1 MLLSLYIRPLY
12 LIDTA
17 LLPLHTMIA
26 DLYCVRWIL
35 SLIISDISS
44 TTNAFFFT
52 THHPSNYFRAHHDVS
67 KPSSDRR
74 PHHDACIQR
83 QCNMILCIA
92 SDNIDNIDNNNSDD
106 VNIDDSGDNS
116 GTDNTI
122 ESDDVETDTS
132 EEEQELTILNPNST
146 EYTNAAQTA
155 ENDFLTAM
163 LQQTSNF
170 QQIKKERGGDVAI
183 EEFMDLIQQSDEEEA
198 RRLAEAEDG
207 DNLVDDDHMTKI
219 DAEGRN
225 DTGDNSWQ

>member
-1 MLLSLYIRPLY
+1 M
-12 LIDTA
+12 DTA
-17 LLPLHTMIA
+17 ILPLHTMIA

-67 KPSSDRR
+67 KPSSDLR
-74 PHHDACIQR
+74 PHHDSCIHR
-83 QCNMILCIA
+83 QCNMILFIA

-132 EEEQELTILNPNST
+132 EEAELSILNPNSS

-155 ENDFLTAM
+155 ENDFLIAM

-198 RRLAEAEDG
+198 RQLAEAEDG
-207 DNLVDDDHMTKI
+207 DNNLVDDDHMKKI
-219 DAEGRN
+219 DAEVRN

>member
-1 MLLSLYIRPLY
+1 
-12 LIDTA
+12 
-17 LLPLHTMIA
+17 
-26 DLYCVRWIL
+26 
-35 SLIISDISS
+35 
-44 TTNAFFFT
+44 
-52 THHPSNYFRAHHDVS
+52 
-67 KPSSDRR
+67 
-74 PHHDACIQR
+74 
-83 QCNMILCIA
+83 MILFIA
-92 SDNIDNIDNNNSDD
+92 SDNADNNNSDD

-132 EEEQELTILNPNST
+132 EEEQLTILNPNSS

-155 ENDFLTAM
+155 ENDFLIAM

-183 EEFMDLIQQSDEEEA
+183 EEVMDLIQQSDEEEA

-207 DNLVDDDHMTKI
+207 DNLVDDDHMKKI
-219 DAEGRN
+219 DAEVRN

>member
-1 MLLSLYIRPLY
+1 M
-12 LIDTA
+12 DTA
-17 LLPLHTMIA
+17 ILPLHTMIA

-52 THHPSNYFRAHHDVS
+52 THHPSNYFRSHHHVS

-74 PHHDACIQR
+74 PHHDACIHR

-92 SDNIDNIDNNNSDD
+92 SDNIDNNNSND

-122 ESDDVETDTS
+122 ESDDVDTDTS
-132 EEEQELTILNPNST
+132 EEEQLTILNPNSS

-155 ENDFLTAM
+155 ENDFLMAM

-170 QQIKKERGGDVAI
+170 QQIKKDRGGDVAI

-198 RRLAEAEDG
+198 RRLAESEDG
-207 DNLVDDDHMTKI
+207 DNNLADDDHMKKI

-225 DTGDNSWQ
+225 DTGDNFWQ

>member
-1 MLLSLYIRPLY
+1 M
-12 LIDTA
+12 DTA
-17 LLPLHTMIA
+17 ILPLHTMIA

-52 THHPSNYFRAHHDVS
+52 THHPSNYFRSHHHVS

-83 QCNMILCIA
+83 RCNMILCIA
-92 SDNIDNIDNNNSDD
+92 SDNNIDNNNNNDD

-122 ESDDVETDTS
+122 ESDDVDTDTS
-132 EEEQELTILNPNST
+132 EEEQELTILNPNSS

-155 ENDFLTAM
+155 ENDFLIAM

-207 DNLVDDDHMTKI
+207 DNLVDDDHMKKI

-225 DTGDNSWQ
+225 DTGDNFWQ

>member
-1 MLLSLYIRPLY
+1 M
-12 LIDTA
+12 DTA
-17 LLPLHTMIA
+17 ILPLHTMIA

-52 THHPSNYFRAHHDVS
+52 THHPSNYFRAHHVPT
-67 KPSSDRR
+67 PSSDRR

-83 QCNMILCIA
+83 QCNMILFIA

-132 EEEQELTILNPNST
+132 EEQELTILNPNSS

-155 ENDFLTAM
+155 ENDFLIAM

-207 DNLVDDDHMTKI
+207 DNNLVDDDHMKKI
-219 DAEGRN
+219 DAEVRN

>member
-1 MLLSLYIRPLY
+1 M
-12 LIDTA
+12 DTA
-17 LLPLHTMIA
+17 ILPLHTMIA

-52 THHPSNYFRAHHDVS
+52 THHPSNYFRAHHVPT
-67 KPSSDRR
+67 PSSDRR

-83 QCNMILCIA
+83 QCNMILFIA

-132 EEEQELTILNPNST
+132 EEEQLTILNPNSS

-155 ENDFLTAM
+155 ENDFLIAM

-198 RRLAEAEDG
+198 RRLAESEDG
-207 DNLVDDDHMTKI
+207 DNNLVDDDDMQKI
-219 DAEGRN
+219 DAEVQN

>member
-1 MLLSLYIRPLY
+1 
-12 LIDTA
+12 
-17 LLPLHTMIA
+17 
-26 DLYCVRWIL
+26 
-35 SLIISDISS
+35 
-44 TTNAFFFT
+44 
-52 THHPSNYFRAHHDVS
+52 
-67 KPSSDRR
+67 
-74 PHHDACIQR
+74 
-83 QCNMILCIA
+83 MILFIA
-92 SDNIDNIDNNNSDD
+92 SDNNIDNNNNNDD

-132 EEEQELTILNPNST
+132 EEQELTILNPNSS

-155 ENDFLTAM
+155 ENDFLMAM

-198 RRLAEAEDG
+198 RQLAEAEDG
-207 DNLVDDDHMTKI
+207 DNNLVDDDHMKKI
-219 DAEGRN
+219 DAEVRN